1 MGLYQ
6 FCSHGVLGYL
16 LSGVLNI
23 FILYLSSPSLS
34 FISKVLVHALN
45 VPINM
50 ALEEG
55 QRSGPLA
62 QHLVVEVLKAKSLPQ
77 GLLGLV
83 AQLH

>member
-1 MGLYQ
+1 MFRLWGH
-6 FCSHGVLGYL
+6 FSVGHICHGA
-16 LSGVLNI
+16 LSTFDRFEHVTTFFL
-23 FILYLSSPSLS
+23 
-34 FISKVLVHALN
+34 SKVLVHALN